1 MRLEV
6 SATQEEVVFGISGIM
21 KRSDGMELAGQ
32 IQQFAQ
38 IRPKKLTLDFTNL
51 ASISPDSVSFVV
63 TALEQ
68 SGVGK
73 YNTHAL
79 GCNPAVGRILQE
91 NEFERVGMIG

>member
-6 SATQEEVVFGISGIM
+6 STNQEEVVFGISGIM
-21 KRSDGMELAGQ
+21 KKSDGMALADQ
-32 IQQFAQ
+32 IHHYAQ

-51 ASISPDSVSFVV
+51 ASISPDSVPLVV
-63 TALEQ
+63 SALEQ

-79 GCNPAVGRILQE
+79 GCNPIVGRTLQE